1 MAGIYIHIPFCR
13 QACIYCNFHFEKG
26 KKNISIL
33 IDAIC
38 KEIELRQ
45 KETNEKVETIY
56 FGGGTPS
63 YIEVNFIEKI
73 INQIK
78 KHFILDNN
86 LEITLEANP
95 DDITKDIL
103 VEWKKIGINRLSIG
117 VQSFFDAH
125 LKWMN
130 RAHNVSQAL
139 ECIQL
144 AKSLN
149 FQLSIDLIFGIP
161 IANNDEWLKNL
172 ETIVNLSPEHIS
184 CYGLTLE
191 ENTPWSKLIAQK
203 KYPNLDDNI
212 ASEQFILAHDYL
224 KANGYTHYEIS
235 NYAKNNHFAVHNSS
249 YWKGKNYLGFGPS
262 AHSFNQNERYWNIA
276 DNQQYQTSINNNILP
291 QEREKL
297 STNDI
302 FNETIMIGLRTM
314 WGIDLVKLESLNIDL
329 SSFYNTINTYI
340 NNGWIDSSETNIT
353 LTKEGML
360 YADKISSSLFI

>member
-1 MAGIYIHIPFCR
+1 MAGIYIHIPFCK

-26 KKNISIL
+26 KKNIPIL

-45 KETNEKVETIY
+45 NETNEKIETIY

-63 YIEVNFIEKI
+63 YIEVDFIEKI
-73 INQIK
+73 ISKINKNFTTGKSI
-78 KHFILDNN
+78 
-86 LEITLEANP
+86 EITLEANP

-103 VEWKKIGINRLSIG
+103 TEWKNIGINRLSIG
-117 VQSFFDAH
+117 VQSFFDSH

-130 RAHNVSQAL
+130 RAHNVSQAM

-161 IANNDEWLKNL
+161 IANNDEWIKNL
-172 ETIVNLSPEHIS
+172 ETIENLSPEHIS

-191 ENTPWSKLIAQK
+191 ENTPWSKLITQK
-203 KYPNLDDNI
+203 KYPNLNEDI
-212 ASEQFILAHDYL
+212 TSEQFILAHDFL
-224 KANGYTHYEIS
+224 EANGYTHYEIS
-235 NYAKNNHFAVHNSS
+235 NYAKKNQFAVHNSS
-249 YWKGKNYLGFGPS
+249 YWKGKTYLGFGPS

-276 DNQQYQTSINNNILP
+276 DNQQYQTSINANILP

-297 STNDI
+297 SITDI

-314 WGIDLVKLESLNIDL
+314 WGIDVNKLKSLNTDL
-329 SSFYNTINTYI
+329 KSFYKTITTYK
-340 NNGWIDSSETNIT
+340 NKGWINSSESSIT